1 MDMRDGRSCKS
12 CEHYA
17 ICSAE
22 CHDIDT
28 EAIDCGWYKP
38 SDEQAVPCAECAY
51 FEPFEGGRLVR
62 ARCPRTGTAFLRQKM
77 GEETAVLD
85 PKLHTCREAAPKSQ
99 TFAKER

>member
-38 SDEQAVPCAECAY
+38 SDEQAVPCVECEH
-51 FEPFEGGRLVR
+51 FQPFPSGRIVH
-62 ARCPRTGTAFLRQKM
+62 ARCSWTGTAFLRFT
-77 GEETAVLD
+77 GEKDSKVLD
-85 PKLHTCREAAPKSQ
+85 PKVHTCREATPKCQ
-99 TFAKER
+99 TFGKER

>member
-1 MDMRDGRSCKS
+1 MREDASCKS

-28 EAIDCGWYKP
+28 EAMDCGWYR
-38 SDEQAVPCAECAY
+38 QQVPCAECAFY
-51 FEPFEGGRLVR
+51 EPFEGGRVIH

-85 PKLHTCREAAPKSQ
+85 PKVHTCREAKPKGQ
-99 TFAKER
+99 TSAKGGAL